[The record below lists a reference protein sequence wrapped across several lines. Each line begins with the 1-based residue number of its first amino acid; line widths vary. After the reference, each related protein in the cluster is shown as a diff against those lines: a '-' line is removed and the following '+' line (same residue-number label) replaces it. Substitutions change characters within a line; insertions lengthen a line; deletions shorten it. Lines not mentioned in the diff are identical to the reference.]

1 MAGSFVEN
9 VNLLASKVGA
19 IEEANVIFDEGVI
32 PILQEIATLDLAEAI
47 NDLKKG
53 NYLGNRKVDI
63 NLALNMQGITNDL
76 INKDPTA
83 AEAIWNDATKTVL
96 YDKAI
101 ATYVDGT
108 VIELPFIFDG
118 YPTTISTH
126 GELLAQFTRLDYVYA
141 QAQVDSIYQVTVG
154 NTTDYVIT
162 IDSVPFTYKSG
173 VGATRESIIAG
184 LANMVNAAAVPIT
197 AKVTDTGTKLS
208 MTADVAGNPFF
219 ATVSSNMAIDT
230 IVDNIIEGPRETAFL
245 NKLVNTLAANFASP
259 VVGEIVRFYDVIG
272 STSNLERLQLHAV
285 SGNYVTATPVYYW
298 ANTTSAFQTLS
309 MRANDIIKLGNEIDN
324 IIALS
329 NNIQEVIEV
338 QNRLPQLIDTYD
350 ANGNPNGD
358 MTIYNNLTELVAVY
372 DKLIEI
378 VTVYNDIKL
387 GGTNYTNTVAN
398 NLTGSNTVGTVAADL
413 SLGINSNVRATG
425 TNIASVITV
434 AHDINN
440 VNSVAGNSANIN
452 SVATTVVPNIAE
464 ILQADNNAAIATTK
478 AAEATVAA
486 NTATTKSNEIKN
498 VSVGSTVTGVA
509 GTPASVVYNPAT
521 GKFTFVVPQ
530 GIKGDRGEA
539 FQVNAVGLL
548 ASKSLYDTAATGFS
562 YLATDE
568 NKIYFKLSATSGDW
582 SIGAP
587 FGKGDT
593 GATGATGTSIVST
606 TFTSTTD
613 VSGLAGQSGA
623 TDTYT
628 ILYSDLGTDEFVVK
642 NGLDGLSTVIDTL
655 ESVVGAN
662 AASYTVTIDTTSGV
676 FEVYLNGLLLPTANY
691 TLTGTTIVINTAV
704 VMSDEVVVKKIY
716 AVDVLDSYS
725 QSAIDTKL
733 NNLETKVRTNMEG
746 LGLDLTN
753 VTVPEIGQFAW
764 NQDAQTYD
772 FRLNADVTL
781 QGGQETVKLV
791 RNNTASNILNGT
803 VVMATG
809 SIGNSGRVTIAPCT
823 GLFNAAYSVYG
834 IATQDIFAG
843 EDGFITTD
851 GFVRGINTTGSTV
864 GETWLDGDV
873 LYVKPNNS
881 GKLTKVVP
889 ADTELK
895 VSVAKVV
902 KAHASGTLEVRIAS
916 VLNENAYVP
925 RVVSTDHRLAKFDG
939 TFGKIQDSNL
949 VSNASGNLGLNVSPS
964 LWHTSVRALETAAG
978 ALFNYLGTKLN
989 LVQNAYQ
996 GIDGV
1001 FRYKSAAPAT
1011 MITQENGEV
1020 IIRTAPSGAAEA
1032 SVTFTERMKVSN
1044 TGVLTVNGV
1053 SVVKSDGLKTING
1066 SSVVGSGNI
1075 VTPTTT
1081 INNTLTSTSTTEAL
1095 SANQGKELKT
1105 IVDTKQ
1111 ATLVSGTSI
1120 RTINGA
1126 TLLGAGDL
1134 STIQTTITGNA
1145 GTATTLQTARTIN
1158 GVSFNGSA
1166 NITVSDTTAVKL
1178 TGNETIAGVKTFSS
1192 NIVGNITGSITGNAE
1207 TATKLTTPRQINGV
1221 NFDGSANITV
1231 VDSTKLPLAGGTM
1244 TGAIT
1249 AIRETKVAMAAN
1261 NIDLATGNLF
1271 TKTIS
1276 GATTLTISNALA
1288 SGNVNSFVLELTN
1301 AGSATITWFS
1311 GVKWVGGTA
1320 PTLTTSGKDILGFY
1334 SHDGGTTWNVLGVN
1348 KDVK

>member
-19 IEEANVIFDEGVI
+19 IEEANVIFDEGII
-32 PILQEIATLDLAEAI
+32 PVLQEIALLDLEEAVL
-47 NDLKKG
+47 DLKKG

-63 NLALNMQGITNDL
+63 NLALNMQGVTEDL
-76 INKDPTA
+76 INKSPDL
-83 AEAIWNDATKTVL
+83 AEAIWTDATKTVL
-96 YDKAI
+96 YDKATV
-101 ATYVDGT
+101 TYVDGV
-108 VIELPFIFDG
+108 VIDLPFIFDG

-154 NTTDYVIT
+154 DTTNYVVN
-162 IDSVPFTYKSG
+162 IDSVPFTYISG
-173 VGATRESIIAG
+173 VGATREGIIAG
-184 LANMVNAAAVPIT
+184 IANIINAAAVPIT
-197 AKVTDTGTKLS
+197 ANVTDAGTKLS

-219 ATVSSNMAIDT
+219 ATVSPNMAIDT

-245 NKLVNTLAANFASP
+245 SKLENTLAANFASP
-259 VVGEIVRFYDVIG
+259 VVGEIVRLYDVIG
-272 STSNLERLQLHAV
+272 LTSNVERVQLHAV
-285 SGNYVTATPVYYW
+285 SGDYVTATPVYYW
-298 ANTTSAFQTLS
+298 AKTTSAFQTLS
-309 MRANDIIKLGNEIDN
+309 MRANDIIKLGSEIDN
-324 IIALS
+324 IITLA

-338 QNRLPQLIDTYD
+338 QNRLPELIDTYD
-350 ANGNPNGD
+350 VNGNPNGD
-358 MTIYNNLTELVAVY
+358 TTIYNNLTELVAVY

-378 VTVYNDIKL
+378 VTVYNDIKI
-387 GGTNYTNTVAN
+387 GGTNHTNTVAT

-413 SLGINSNVRATG
+413 VLGINSTVKKTG
-425 TNIASVITV
+425 DNIASVVAV

-452 SVATTVVPNIAE
+452 SVATTIVPNMAE
-464 ILQADNNAAIATTK
+464 ILLADTNAATATTK
-478 AAEATVAA
+478 AAEATSAA
-486 NTATTKSNEIKN
+486 ATATTKSNEIKN
-498 VSVGSTVTGVA
+498 VSVGSTVTGAA
-509 GTPASVVYNPAT
+509 GTSASVVYNAVT

-530 GIKGDRGEA
+530 GIKGDKGEA

-548 ASKSLYDTAATGFS
+548 AGKSLYDTAVTGFS

-568 NKIYFKLSATSGDW
+568 SKIYFKLSATSGDW
-582 SIGAP
+582 STGAP

-593 GATGATGTSIVST
+593 GTTGATGTSIVST

-642 NGLDGLSTVIDTL
+642 NGIDGLSTVIDTL
-655 ESVVGAN
+655 ESVVGVD
-662 AASYTVTIDTTSGV
+662 AASYTVTIDTTSGI
-676 FEVYLNGLLLPTANY
+676 FEVYLNGLLLPTASY
-691 TLTGTTIVINTAV
+691 TLTGTTVVVNTAV
-704 VMSDEVVVKKIY
+704 VAGDEVTIKKIY
-716 AVDVLDSYS
+716 SVDVLDSYS

-733 NNLETKVRTNMEG
+733 NDLETKVRTNMEG

-753 VTVPEIGQFAW
+753 TTASEIGQFTW

-772 FRLNADVTL
+772 FRLNDDVTL

-791 RNNTASNILNGT
+791 RNNTVGNILNGT

-809 SIGNSGRVTIAPCT
+809 SIGNSGRLTIAPCT
-823 GLFNAAYSVYG
+823 GLFDASYSVYG
-834 IATQDIFAG
+834 VASQDIFAG

-851 GFVRGINTTGSTV
+851 GFVRGMNTTGSTV
-864 GETWLDGDV
+864 GETWLDGDI
-873 LYVKPNNS
+873 LYVKPNDN
-881 GKLTKVVP
+881 GNLTKIVP

-902 KAHASGTLEVRIAS
+902 KAHSNGTIEVRITS

-925 RVVSTDHRLAKFDG
+925 RVVSTNHRLAKFDG

-949 VSNASGNLGLNVSPS
+949 VSNDAGDLGLNVSPS

-1001 FRYKSAAPAT
+1001 FRYKSDAPAT

-1020 IIRTAPSGAAEA
+1020 IISTAPSGVTEA

-1053 SVVKSDGLKTING
+1053 
-1066 SSVVGSGNI
+1066 
-1075 VTPTTT
+1075 
-1081 INNTLTSTSTTEAL
+1081 
-1095 SANQGKELKT
+1095 
-1105 IVDTKQ
+1105 
-1111 ATLVSGTSI
+1111 
-1120 RTINGA
+1120 
-1126 TLLGAGDL
+1126 
-1134 STIQTTITGNA
+1134 
-1145 GTATTLQTARTIN
+1145 TA
-1158 GVSFNGSA
+1158 
-1166 NITVSDTTAVKL
+1166 
-1178 TGNETIAGVKTFSS
+1178 
-1192 NIVGNITGSITGNAE
+1192 
-1207 TATKLTTPRQINGV
+1207 LTT
-1221 NFDGSANITV
+1221 
-1231 VDSTKLPLAGGTM
+1231 AGGTM

-1276 GATTLTISNALA
+1276 GVTTLTISNALA
-1288 SGNVNSFVLELTN
+1288 AGNVNSFVLELTN
-1301 AGSATITWFS
+1301 GGSAVITWFS
-1311 GVKWVGGTA
+1311 GVKWAGGTA
-1320 PTLTTSGKDILGFY
+1320 PTLTASGKDILGFY
-1334 SHDGGTTWNVLGVN
+1334 SHDGGTTWNILGVN

>member
-9 VNLLASKVGA
+9 VNLLASKVDA

-32 PILQEIATLDLAEAI
+32 PILQEIATLDLEEAI

-63 NLALNMQGITNDL
+63 NLALNMQGVTDDL
-76 INKDPTA
+76 ISKDPTA
-83 AEAIWNDATKTVL
+83 AEAIWTDATKTVL

-154 NTTDYVIT
+154 DSTDYVIT
-162 IDSVPFTYKSG
+162 IDSVPFTYTSG

-197 AKVTDTGTKLS
+197 ANVTDAGTKLS

-219 ATVSSNMAIDT
+219 AAVSPNMAINT
-230 IVDNIIEGPRETAFL
+230 IVENIIEGPRETAFL
-245 NKLVNTLAANFASP
+245 SKLANTLAANFASP

-324 IIALS
+324 IIALA

-338 QNRLPQLIDTYD
+338 QNRLPQLVDTYD
-350 ANGNPNGD
+350 TNGNPNGD
-358 MTIYNNLTELVAVY
+358 MTIYNNLTELIAVY
-372 DKLIEI
+372 DKLTEI
-378 VTVYNDIKL
+378 VTVYNDIKV
-387 GGTNYTNTVAN
+387 GGTNYTNTVAT
-398 NLTGSNTVGTVAADL
+398 NLAGSNTIGTVADDL
-413 SLGINSNVRATG
+413 ALGINSSVKATG
-425 TNIASVITV
+425 SNITSVVTV

-452 SVATTVVPNIAE
+452 SVATTVVPNMAE
-464 ILQADNNAAIATTK
+464 ILLADNNAAIATAK
-478 AAEATVAA
+478 AAEATAA
-486 NTATTKSNEIKN
+486 AATATAKSNEIKN
-498 VSVGSTVTGVA
+498 VSVGSTITGAA
-509 GTPASVVYNPAT
+509 GTPASVVYNAVT

-530 GIKGDRGEA
+530 GIKGDRGDA
-539 FQVNAVGLL
+539 FQVNAIGLL
-548 ASKSLYDTAATGFS
+548 ASRSLYDTATAGFS

-568 NKIYFKLSATSGDW
+568 SKIYFKMSATSGDW
-582 SIGAP
+582 SIGSP

-593 GATGATGTSIVST
+593 GATGATGVSIIST

-613 VSGLAGQSGA
+613 VSGLPGQSGA

-628 ILYSDLGTDEFVVK
+628 ITYSDLETDTFVVK
-642 NGLDGLSTVIDTL
+642 NGIDGLSTVIDTL
-655 ESVVGAN
+655 ESVVGAD
-662 AASYTVTIDTTSGV
+662 AASYTVTVDTTSGI
-676 FEVYLNGLLLPTANY
+676 FEVYLNGLLLPTSSY
-691 TLTGTTIVINTAV
+691 TLTGTAVVINTAV
-704 VMSDEVVVKKIY
+704 VMSDEVTVRKIY
-716 AVDVLDSYS
+716 AVEVLDSYS

-733 NNLETKVRTNMEG
+733 NDLETKVRTNMEG

-753 VTVPEIGQFAW
+753 TTASEIGQFTW

-772 FRLNADVTL
+772 FRLNDDVTL

-791 RNNTASNILNGT
+791 RNNTVSNILNGT

-809 SIGNSGRVTIAPCT
+809 SIGNSGRITIAPCT
-823 GLFNAAYSVYG
+823 GLFAGAYSVYG

-851 GFVRGINTTGSTV
+851 GFVRGINTTGSLV
-864 GETWLDGDV
+864 GETWADGDI
-873 LYVKPNNS
+873 LYVKPNDN
-881 GKLTKVVP
+881 GNLTKVVP

-902 KAHASGTLEVRIAS
+902 KAHVNGTIEVRITS

-925 RVVSTDHRLAKFDG
+925 RVTSTNHRLAKFDG
-939 TFGKIQDSNL
+939 TSGKIQDSNL
-949 VSNASGNLGLNVSPS
+949 VSNSMGDLGLNVSPS
-964 LWHTSVRALETAAG
+964 LWHTSVRALETQAG
-978 ALFNYLGTKLN
+978 ALFNWLGTKLN

-996 GIDGV
+996 GLDGV
-1001 FRYKSAAPAT
+1001 FRYKSTAPAT

-1020 IIRTAPSGAAEA
+1020 IISTAPSGVTEA

-1053 SVVKSDGLKTING
+1053 
-1066 SSVVGSGNI
+1066 
-1075 VTPTTT
+1075 
-1081 INNTLTSTSTTEAL
+1081 
-1095 SANQGKELKT
+1095 
-1105 IVDTKQ
+1105 
-1111 ATLVSGTSI
+1111 
-1120 RTINGA
+1120 
-1126 TLLGAGDL
+1126 
-1134 STIQTTITGNA
+1134 
-1145 GTATTLQTARTIN
+1145 TA
-1158 GVSFNGSA
+1158 
-1166 NITVSDTTAVKL
+1166 
-1178 TGNETIAGVKTFSS
+1178 
-1192 NIVGNITGSITGNAE
+1192 
-1207 TATKLTTPRQINGV
+1207 LTT
-1221 NFDGSANITV
+1221 
-1231 VDSTKLPLAGGTM
+1231 AGGTM

-1249 AIRETKVAMAAN
+1249 GLRETKVAMAAN
-1261 NIDLATGNLF
+1261 NIDLAAGNLF

-1311 GVKWVGGTA
+1311 GVKWAGGTA

-1334 SHDGGTTWNVLGVN
+1334 SHDGGTTWNILGVN

>member
-32 PILQEIATLDLAEAI
+32 PVLQEIATLDLEEAI
-47 NDLKKG
+47 ADLKKG

-76 INKDPTA
+76 ISKDPTA
-83 AEAIWNDATKTVL
+83 AEAIWTDATKTVL

-101 ATYVDGT
+101 ATFVDGT
-108 VIELPFIFDG
+108 VVELPFIFDG

-154 NTTDYVIT
+154 DTTDYVVT
-162 IDSVPFTYKSG
+162 IDSVPFTYTSG
-173 VGATRESIIAG
+173 VGATRESIVAG
-184 LANMVNAAAVPIT
+184 LANMINAAAVPIT
-197 AKVTDTGTKLS
+197 ANVTDAGTKLS

-219 ATVSSNMAIDT
+219 AAVSPNMAINT
-230 IVDNIIEGPRETAFL
+230 IVENIIEGPRETAFL
-245 NKLVNTLAANFASP
+245 SKLANTLAANFASP

-272 STSNLERLQLHAV
+272 LTSNVERVQLHAV
-285 SGNYVTATPVYYW
+285 SGDYVTATPVYYW
-298 ANTTSAFQTLS
+298 AKTTSAFQTLS
-309 MRANDIIKLGNEIDN
+309 MRANDIIKLGSEIDN
-324 IIALS
+324 IIALA

-338 QNRLPQLIDTYD
+338 QNRLPELIDTYD
-350 ANGNPNGD
+350 VNGNPNGD
-358 MTIYNNLTELVAVY
+358 TTIYNNLTELVAVY

-378 VTVYNDIKL
+378 IVVYNDIKV
-387 GGTNYTNTVAN
+387 GGTNYTNTVAT
-398 NLTGSNTVGTVAADL
+398 NLAGSNTVGAVAADL
-413 SLGINSNVRATG
+413 VLGINSAVKKTG
-425 TNIASVITV
+425 DNIASVVTV

-452 SVATTVVPNIAE
+452 SVATTIVPNMAE
-464 ILQADNNAAIATTK
+464 ILLADTNAATATTK
-478 AAEATVAA
+478 AAEATSAA
-486 NTATTKSNEIKN
+486 ATATAKSNEIKN
-498 VSVGSTVTGVA
+498 VSVGSTVTGAA
-509 GTPASVVYNPAT
+509 GTSASVVYNAVT

-530 GIKGDRGEA
+530 GIKGDKGEA

-548 ASKSLYDTAATGFS
+548 AGRSLYDTAVTGFS

-568 NKIYFKLSATSGDW
+568 SKIYFKLSATSGDW
-582 SIGAP
+582 STGAP

-642 NGLDGLSTVIDTL
+642 NGVDGLSTVIDTL
-655 ESVVGAN
+655 ESVVGAD
-662 AASYTVTIDTTSGV
+662 AASYTVTIDTTSGI
-676 FEVYLNGLLLPTANY
+676 FEVYLNGLLLPTASY
-691 TLTGTTIVINTAV
+691 TLTGTTVVVNTAV
-704 VMSDEVVVKKIY
+704 VAGDEVTVKKIY

-733 NNLETKVRTNMEG
+733 NDLETKVRTNVEG

-753 VTVPEIGQFAW
+753 TTASEIGQFTW

-772 FRLNADVTL
+772 FRLNDDVTL

-791 RNNTASNILNGT
+791 RNNTVSNILNGT

-809 SIGNSGRVTIAPCT
+809 SIGNSGRITIAPCT
-823 GLFNAAYSVYG
+823 GLFDASYSVYG
-834 IATQDIFAG
+834 VATQDIFAG

-864 GETWLDGDV
+864 GETWLDGDI
-873 LYVKPNNS
+873 LYVKPNDN
-881 GKLTKVVP
+881 GNLTKIVP

-902 KAHASGTLEVRIAS
+902 KAHSNGTIEVRITS

-939 TFGKIQDSNL
+939 TSGKIKDSNL
-949 VSNASGNLGLNVSPS
+949 TSNDAGDLGLNVSLS
-964 LWHTSVRALETAAG
+964 LWHTSVRVLETAAG
-978 ALFNYLGTKLN
+978 ALFNYLGTKLS
-989 LVQNAYQ
+989 LIQNAYQ

-1020 IIRTAPSGAAEA
+1020 IISTAPSGVAEA

-1053 SVVKSDGLKTING
+1053 
-1066 SSVVGSGNI
+1066 
-1075 VTPTTT
+1075 
-1081 INNTLTSTSTTEAL
+1081 
-1095 SANQGKELKT
+1095 
-1105 IVDTKQ
+1105 
-1111 ATLVSGTSI
+1111 
-1120 RTINGA
+1120 
-1126 TLLGAGDL
+1126 
-1134 STIQTTITGNA
+1134 
-1145 GTATTLQTARTIN
+1145 TA
-1158 GVSFNGSA
+1158 
-1166 NITVSDTTAVKL
+1166 
-1178 TGNETIAGVKTFSS
+1178 
-1192 NIVGNITGSITGNAE
+1192 
-1207 TATKLTTPRQINGV
+1207 LTT
-1221 NFDGSANITV
+1221 
-1231 VDSTKLPLAGGTM
+1231 AGGTM

-1249 AIRETKVAMAAN
+1249 AIRETKVAMTAN

-1271 TKTIS
+1271 TRTMAT
-1276 GATTLTISNALA
+1276 GAYYTLTISNALA
-1288 SGNVNSFVLELTN
+1288 SGNVNSFILELTN
-1301 AGSATITWFS
+1301 GGSAVITWFS
-1311 GVKWVGGTA
+1311 GVKWAGGTA
-1320 PTLTTSGKDILGFY
+1320 PTLTASGKDILGFY
-1334 SHDGGTTWNVLGVN
+1334 SHDGGTTWRGIVMV
-1348 KDVK
+1348 KDSK

>member
-32 PILQEIATLDLAEAI
+32 PILQEIATLDLEEAI
-47 NDLKKG
+47 ADLKKG

-63 NLALNMQGITNDL
+63 NLALNMQGITETL
-76 INKDPTA
+76 INNSPEL
-83 AEAIWNDATKTVL
+83 AEVIWTDATKTVL
-96 YDKAI
+96 YDKATV
-101 ATYVDGT
+101 TYVDGV
-108 VIELPFIFDG
+108 VIDLPFIFDG

-141 QAQVDSIYQVTVG
+141 QAQVDSIYQLTVG
-154 NTTDYVIT
+154 DTTDYVVT
-162 IDSVPFTYKSG
+162 IDSVPFTYTSG
-173 VGATRESIIAG
+173 VGATRESIVAG
-184 LANMVNAAAVPIT
+184 LANMINAAAVPIT
-197 AKVTDTGTKLS
+197 ANVTDAGTKLS

-219 ATVSSNMAIDT
+219 ATVSPNMAINT
-230 IVDNIIEGPRETAFL
+230 IVGNIIEGPRETAFL
-245 NKLVNTLAANFASP
+245 NKLVHTLAANFASP
-259 VVGEIVRFYDVIG
+259 VVGEIVRLYDVIG
-272 STSNLERLQLHAV
+272 LTSNVERVQLHAV
-285 SGNYVTATPVYYW
+285 SGDYVTATPVYYW
-298 ANTTSAFQTLS
+298 AKTTSAFQTLS
-309 MRANDIIKLGNEIDN
+309 MRANDIIKLGSEIDN
-324 IIALS
+324 IIALA

-338 QNRLPQLIDTYD
+338 QNRLPQLVDTYD
-350 ANGNPNGD
+350 VNGNPNGD
-358 MTIYNNLTELVAVY
+358 ETIYNNLTELVAVY
-372 DKLIEI
+372 YKLIEI

-398 NLTGSNTVGTVAADL
+398 NLIGSNTVGTVAADL
-413 SLGINSNVRATG
+413 SLGINSNVGITG

-464 ILQADNNAAIATTK
+464 ILLADTNAATATTK
-478 AAEATVAA
+478 AAEATSAA
-486 NTATTKSNEIKN
+486 ATATAKSNEIKN
-498 VSVGSTVTGVA
+498 VSVGSTVTGAA
-509 GTPASVVYNPAT
+509 GTSASVVYNAVT

-530 GIKGDRGEA
+530 GIKGDKGEA

-548 ASKSLYDTAATGFS
+548 AGRSLYDTAIAGFS

-568 NKIYFKLSATSGDW
+568 SKIYFKLSATSGDW
-582 SIGAP
+582 STGAP
-587 FGKGDT
+587 FGKGNT

-642 NGLDGLSTVIDTL
+642 NGIDGLNTVIDTL
-655 ESVVGAN
+655 ESVVGAD
-662 AASYTVTIDTTSGV
+662 AASYTVTIDTTSGI
-676 FEVYLNGLLLPTANY
+676 FEVYLNGLLLPTASY
-691 TLTGTTIVINTAV
+691 TLTGTTVVVNTAV
-704 VMSDEVVVKKIY
+704 VAGDEVVVKKIY

-733 NNLETKVRTNMEG
+733 NYLETKVRTNMEG

-753 VTVPEIGQFAW
+753 ITASEIGQFTW

-772 FRLNADVTL
+772 FRLNDDVTL

-791 RNNTASNILNGT
+791 RNNTVSNILNGT

-809 SIGNSGRVTIAPCT
+809 SIGNSGRLTIAPCT
-823 GLFNAAYSVYG
+823 GLFDASYSVYG
-834 IATQDIFAG
+834 VATQDIFAG

-851 GFVRGINTTGSTV
+851 GFVRGMNTTGSTV
-864 GETWLDGDV
+864 GETWLDGDI
-873 LYVKPNNS
+873 LYVKPNDS
-881 GKLTKVVP
+881 GNLTKIVP

-902 KAHASGTLEVRIAS
+902 KAHSNGTLEVRVTS

-939 TFGKIQDSNL
+939 TSGKIQDSNL
-949 VSNASGNLGLNVSPS
+949 VSDDAGNLGLNVSPS
-964 LWHTSVRALETAAG
+964 LWHTSVRALETQAG
-978 ALFNYLGTKLN
+978 ALFNWLGTKLN

-996 GIDGV
+996 GLDGV
-1001 FRYKSAAPAT
+1001 FRYKSSAPAT

-1020 IIRTAPSGAAEA
+1020 IISTAPTGVTEA

-1053 SVVKSDGLKTING
+1053 
-1066 SSVVGSGNI
+1066 
-1075 VTPTTT
+1075 
-1081 INNTLTSTSTTEAL
+1081 
-1095 SANQGKELKT
+1095 
-1105 IVDTKQ
+1105 
-1111 ATLVSGTSI
+1111 
-1120 RTINGA
+1120 
-1126 TLLGAGDL
+1126 
-1134 STIQTTITGNA
+1134 
-1145 GTATTLQTARTIN
+1145 TA
-1158 GVSFNGSA
+1158 
-1166 NITVSDTTAVKL
+1166 
-1178 TGNETIAGVKTFSS
+1178 
-1192 NIVGNITGSITGNAE
+1192 
-1207 TATKLTTPRQINGV
+1207 LTT
-1221 NFDGSANITV
+1221 
-1231 VDSTKLPLAGGTM
+1231 AGGTM

-1276 GATTLTISNALA
+1276 GATTLTISNALTT
-1288 SGNVNSFVLELTN
+1288 GNVNSFVLELTN
-1301 AGSATITWFS
+1301 GGSAVITWFS
-1311 GVKWVGGTA
+1311 GVKWAGGTA
-1320 PTLTTSGKDILGFY
+1320 PTLTASGKDILGFY
-1334 SHDGGTTWNVLGVN
+1334 SHDGGTTWNILGVN